1 MRKLINFVLNRT
13 VLVNLVF
20 IIFMVVGA
28 FSLLSIPV
36 DRYPNVSMGKVYIET
51 FFPGASPEEVE
62 ALVTNEIEEAL
73 DDLDDVEFIRSSSYR
88 QRSSVVVKFLD
99 DVDYQKGFDELRFK
113 VLAIL
118 DELPPEVDP
127 PRFNYLDVDDW
138 LPVVSVNLEGDRSNR
153 ALSLMAKEMKIAL
166 RRIPG
171 VKEVKLQGEQVNEFH
186 VFLDPKKLIAR
197 GITFNQAAQ
206 ALEGANIV
214 IPSGDLTTEAGE
226 FVIQADERFRS
237 RAQVMQT
244 IVRTDADG
252 SFVRTA
258 DLASDAFLSY
268 RDPVILSTVNGNDCV
283 TLQVLKSKSGNA
295 LEIAEQVNQVLERY
309 RPKIEK
315 EGVKMVLTRDS
326 TTFINDA
333 MRTLGSNML
342 LGIILVWLVI
352 WYFMGMRNAVITT
365 LGIPFSFLFTMI
377 FMWLTGNSLNEITL
391 FSFVLVS
398 GIIVDDAI
406 VVVENIY
413 RHVQQDE
420 PLTQAIVEGT
430 AEVALPVLAA
440 TATTVAA
447 FLPMLIMTGSTGEF
461 FALVPKAVTFAIA
474 ASLFECLFILPLHY
488 KDYGPRKGQTSF
500 DAESEDF
507 SGENRVMATTRR
519 FSLASMEWCQ
529 RHKYLSLG
537 ALTGAFFLALFIAV
551 ASFTGQIPFIKVKFF
566 PDEYELYYVMMEA
579 PVGTPIE
586 KTNEML
592 KEIENFI
599 MADGQGMADSAQGYA
614 GFYPSEDYEPIFGF
628 NVGHVAITLPPR
640 DKRNFAENPSNDMP
654 KHLDY
659 MRARIMERFAKGGV
673 RIKMRPELGGPPAGK
688 DLNIRVVGPN
698 PESVKGL
705 SQAVWD
711 FLHKNTV
718 FVKGLVDL
726 DDGQGMPNR
735 VLKFDVMDER
745 AAEYGATPAQVVG
758 LASAVMGGRYVGK
771 YRLVDEEVDLKL
783 KLDPA
788 SVREPSAAL
797 AVPLLE
803 HYSGPVRLGDLARID
818 VFTDSGQLDRFQ
830 GNRAMTITGNIKEG
844 GDLSLPVVVE
854 QVNRFYREIAGQYP
868 GATLAFAGEF
878 ETTRKS
884 FTSLGYAFI
893 VAVMIMYLILATQFS
908 SYTSPIIILST
919 VMFAVIG
926 VILGK
931 ALTQSLFTINSFIAT
946 VGLTGVVVNDALVL
960 VDFLYKR
967 YEATG
972 NRSEAIR
979 QAVHIRLRPIL
990 LTTLTTTLGLLPMAL
1005 GIPYYSVV
1013 WGTMASTFVTGL
1025 CTATFLT
1032 ILLVPVQWEL
1042 LVRFSEWRA
1051 RRKELKEGK
1060 AISA

>member
-1 MRKLINFVLNRT
+1 MRSLINFVLHRT

-20 IIFMVVGA
+20 VIFMVVGA
-28 FSLLSIPV
+28 FSLLSVPV

-73 DDLDDVEFIRSSSYR
+73 DDLGDVEFIRSSSYR

-99 DVDYQKGFDELRFK
+99 DVDYQKGYDDLRFK

-166 RRIPG
+166 RQIPG

-186 VFLDPKKLIAR
+186 VLLDPKKLIAQ
-197 GITFNQAAQ
+197 GITFDQAAQ
-206 ALEGANIV
+206 ALEGANVV
-214 IPSGDLTTEAGE
+214 IPSGDFTTEAGE
-226 FVIQADERFRS
+226 FVIQADERFRN
-237 RAQVMQT
+237 RAQVMNT

-252 SFVRTA
+252 SFVRIS
-258 DLASDAFLSY
+258 DLAADAFLSY
-268 RDPVILSTVNGNDCV
+268 RDPIVLSSVNGKDCV

-295 LEIAEQVNQVLERY
+295 LEIAEHVNRVLERFK
-309 RPKIEK
+309 PKIEK
-315 EGVKMVLTRDS
+315 EGVNLVITRDS
-326 TTFINDA
+326 TVFINDA

-352 WYFMGMRNAVITT
+352 WYFMGLRNAVITT

-420 PLTQAIVEGT
+420 PLTQAIVDGT
-430 AEVALPVLAA
+430 TEVALPVIAA

-461 FALVPKAVTFAIA
+461 FALIPKAVTFAIA
-474 ASLFECLFILPLHY
+474 ASLVECIFILPLHY
-488 KDYGPRKGQTSF
+488 KDYGPKKGMTKF

-507 SGENRVMATTRR
+507 SGENRVMTYIRR
-519 FSLASMEWCQ
+519 FALACMEWCQ
-529 RHKYLSLG
+529 RHKLLSLG
-537 ALTGAFFLALFIAV
+537 ALGGAFFLALFIAI
-551 ASFTGQIPFIKVKFF
+551 ASFTGKIPFIKVKFF
-566 PDEYELYYVMMEA
+566 PDEYELYYVMVQM

-586 KTNEML
+586 KTNAL
-592 KEIENFI
+592 LHEIEDFV
-599 MADGQGMADSAQGYA
+599 MADGPEMADSALGYA

-640 DKRNFAENPSNDMP
+640 DRRDFVDNPSNDMP
-654 KHLDY
+654 KHLEY
-659 MRARIMERFAKGGV
+659 MRGRIMKRFAKNGV
-673 RIKMRPELGGPPAGK
+673 RIKMRPEMGGPPAGK
-688 DLNIRVVGPN
+688 DINIRVVGPN
-698 PESVKGL
+698 PESVAGL

-711 FLHKNTV
+711 FLQRDPA
-718 FVKGLVDL
+718 FVKGVVDL
-726 DDGQGMPNR
+726 DDGQGTPNR
-735 VLKFDVMDER
+735 VLRFDVLTER
-745 AAEYGATPAQVVG
+745 AAEYGATPAQVVA
-758 LASAVMGGRYVGK
+758 LSSAVMGGRYVGK

-783 KLDPA
+783 KVDQA
-788 SVREPSAAL
+788 SLPEPSAAL

-803 HYSGPVRLGDLARID
+803 HPSGPVRLGDLARIT

-830 GNRAMTITGNIKEG
+830 GNRAMTITGNLREG
-844 GDLSLPVVVE
+844 GDLSLPAVVE
-854 QVNRFYREIAGQYP
+854 QVNQFYRKAADSYP

-893 VAVMIMYLILATQFS
+893 VALMIMYLILATQFS
-908 SYTSPIIILST
+908 SYTNPIIILST
-919 VMFAVIG
+919 VMFAIIG
-926 VILGK
+926 VIFGK
-931 ALTQSLFTINSFIAT
+931 ALTQSLFTVNSFVAT

-960 VDFLYKR
+960 VDFLNKR
-967 YEATG
+967 YAAVGE
-972 NRSEAIR
+972 RKEAIR
-979 QAVHIRLRPIL
+979 QAVHIRLRPIM

-1032 ILLVPVQWEL
+1032 VLLVPVQWEL
-1042 LVRFSEWRA
+1042 LGRFSDWRA
-1051 RRKELKEGK
+1051 RRRELKAKK
-1060 AISA
+1060 AAAI

>member
-1 MRKLINFVLNRT
+1 MHKLIQFVLNRT

-99 DVDYQKGFDELRFK
+99 DVDYKKGFDELRFK

-138 LPVVSVNLEGDRSNR
+138 MPVVAVNLEGDRSNR

-166 RRIPG
+166 RQIPG
-171 VKEVKLQGEQVNEFH
+171 VKEVELQGEQVNEFH
-186 VFLDPKKLIAR
+186 VLLDPKKLIAR
-197 GITFNQAAQ
+197 GITFDQAAQ
-206 ALEGANIV
+206 ALKGANVV
-214 IPSGDLTTEAGE
+214 IPAGDFTTPAGE
-226 FVIQADERFRS
+226 FVIQADERFRN
-237 RAQVMQT
+237 RAQVMNT

-252 SFVRTA
+252 SFVRIA
-258 DLASDAFLSY
+258 DLTTDAFLAY
-268 RDPVILSTVNGNDCV
+268 RDPVILSSVNGKDCV
-283 TLQVLKSKSGNA
+283 TLQVLKAKSGNA
-295 LEIAEQVNQVLERY
+295 LDIAEEVNRVLERFK
-309 RPKIEK
+309 PKIDK
-315 EGVKMVLTRDS
+315 EGVNLVLTRDS
-326 TTFINDA
+326 TVFINDA

-430 AEVALPVLAA
+430 SEVALPVLAA

-474 ASLFECLFILPLHY
+474 ASLVECIFILPLHY
-488 KDYGPRKGQTSF
+488 RDYGPKKGMTHF
-500 DAESEDF
+500 DAEKEDF
-507 SGENRVMATTRR
+507 SGENRVMIYIRR
-519 FSLASMEWCQ
+519 FALASMEWCQ
-529 RHKYLSLG
+529 RHKWLSLG

-566 PDEYELYYVMMEA
+566 PDEYELFYVMVES

-586 KTNEML
+586 KTNLLL
-592 KEIENFI
+592 KEIESFV
-599 MADGQGMADSAQGYA
+599 MADGPGMADSALGYA

-628 NVGHVAITLPPR
+628 NVGHVAVTLPAR
-640 DKRNFAENPSNDMP
+640 GNREFTSNSSNDP
-654 KHLDY
+654 QQHLDY
-659 MRARIMERFAKGGV
+659 MRTRIMERFAKNGV

-698 PESVKGL
+698 PDSVQQL
-705 SQAVWD
+705 SQVVWD
-711 FLHKNTV
+711 YLHKDKD

-735 VLKFDVMDER
+735 VLKFNVMTER
-745 AAEYGATPAQVVG
+745 AAEYGATPSQVVE
-758 LASAVMGGRYVGK
+758 LSSAVMGGRYVGK

-783 KLDPA
+783 KIDPA
-788 SVREPSAAL
+788 VLREPSAAL
-797 AVPLLE
+797 TVPLLE
-803 HYSGPVRLGDLARID
+803 HFSGPVRLGDLAQINI
-818 VFTDSGQLDRFQ
+818 FTDSGQLDRFQ
-830 GNRAMTITGNIKEG
+830 GNRAMTITGNLKEG
-844 GDLSLPVVVE
+844 SNLSLPAVVE
-854 QVNRFYREIAGQYP
+854 QVNRFYRQVADSYP

-908 SYTSPIIILST
+908 SYTNPIIILST
-919 VMFAVIG
+919 VMFAIIG
-926 VILGK
+926 VIFGK
-931 ALTQSLFTINSFIAT
+931 ALTQSLFTVNSFIAT

-960 VDFLYKR
+960 MDFLNKR
-967 YEATG
+967 YRVTG
-972 NRSEAIR
+972 DRKEAIR
-979 QAVHIRLRPIL
+979 QAVQIRLRPIL

-1005 GIPYYSVV
+1005 GIPYYSLV

-1032 ILLVPVQWEL
+1032 IMLVPVQWEL
-1042 LVRFSEWRA
+1042 LGRFSDWWEQ
-1051 RRKELKEGK
+1051 RKAMK
-1060 AISA
+1060 ASKAAA

>member
-1 MRKLINFVLNRT
+1 MRSVINFVLHRT

-20 IIFMVVGA
+20 VIFMVVGA

-73 DDLDDVEFIRSSSYR
+73 DDLDDVEFIRSASYR

-138 LPVVSVNLEGDRSNR
+138 LPVVAVNLEGDRSNR

-166 RRIPG
+166 RQIPG
-171 VKEVKLQGEQVNEFH
+171 VKEVELQGEQVNEFH
-186 VFLDPKKLIAR
+186 VLLDPKKLIAR
-197 GITFNQAAQ
+197 GITFDQAAQ
-206 ALEGANIV
+206 ALKGANVV
-214 IPSGDLTTEAGE
+214 IPAGDFTTAAGE
-226 FVIQADERFRS
+226 FVIQADERFRN
-237 RAQVMQT
+237 RAQVMNT

-252 SFVRTA
+252 SFVRIA
-258 DLASDAFLSY
+258 DLAVDAFLSY
-268 RDPVILSTVNGNDCV
+268 RDPIVLSSVNGNDCV
-283 TLQVLKSKSGNA
+283 TLQVLKSKNGNA
-295 LEIAEQVNQVLERY
+295 LDIAQEVNRVLERFK
-309 RPKIEK
+309 PKIDK
-315 EGVKMVLTRDS
+315 EGVNLVLTRDS
-326 TTFINDA
+326 TVFINDA

-352 WYFMGMRNAVITT
+352 WYFMGLRNAVITT

-413 RHVQQDE
+413 RHVQQNE

-461 FALVPKAVTFAIA
+461 FALVPKAVAFAIA
-474 ASLFECLFILPLHY
+474 ASLVECLLILPLHY
-488 KDYGPRKGQTSF
+488 RDYGPKKGITHF
-500 DAESEDF
+500 DAENEDF
-507 SGENRVMATTRR
+507 SGENRIMTYIRR
-519 FSLASMEWCQ
+519 FALASMEWCQ
-529 RHKYLSLG
+529 RHKLISLG

-551 ASFTGQIPFIKVKFF
+551 ASLTGQIPFIKVKFF
-566 PDEYELYYVMMEA
+566 PDEYELYYVMLEA

-586 KTNEML
+586 KTSEML
-592 KEIENFI
+592 KEIEKFI
-599 MADGQGMADSAQGYA
+599 MADGPAMADSALGYA

-628 NVGHVAITLPPR
+628 NVGHVAVTLPPR
-640 DKRNFAENPSNDMP
+640 DQRDFAENPSNDMP
-654 KHLDY
+654 QHLEY
-659 MRARIMERFAKGGV
+659 MRGRIMKRFAKNGV

-698 PESVKGL
+698 PESVYGL

-711 FLHKNTV
+711 YLHENQA

-735 VLKFDVMDER
+735 VLKFDVMAER
-745 AAEYGATPAQVVG
+745 AAEYGATPAQVVA
-758 LASAVMGGRYVGK
+758 LSSAVMGGRYVGK

-783 KLDPA
+783 KINPA
-788 SVREPSAAL
+788 SLPEPSSAL
-797 AVPLLE
+797 SVPLLE
-803 HYSGPVRLGDLARID
+803 HPSGPVRLGDLARIQ

-830 GNRAMTITGNIKEG
+830 GNRAVTITGNIDQG
-844 GDLSLPVVVE
+844 GDLSLPAVVE
-854 QVNRFYREIAGQYP
+854 QVNQFYRQVADSYP

-908 SYTSPIIILST
+908 SYTNPIIILST
-919 VMFAVIG
+919 VMFAIIG
-926 VILGK
+926 VIFGK
-931 ALTQSLFTINSFIAT
+931 ALTQSLFTVNSFIAT

-960 VDFLYKR
+960 VDFLNKR
-967 YEATG
+967 YRIVG
-972 NRSEAIR
+972 DRREAIR

-1032 ILLVPVQWEL
+1032 IMLVPVQWEL
-1042 LVRFSEWRA
+1042 LGRFSDWWA
-1051 RRKELKEGK
+1051 RRREFK
-1060 AISA
+1060 ATKIATV

>member
-1 MRKLINFVLNRT
+1 MRTLINFVLHRT

-28 FSLLSIPV
+28 LSLLNMPV

-62 ALVTNEIEEAL
+62 ALVTNEIEDAL

-127 PRFNYLDVDDW
+127 PRFNFLDVDDW
-138 LPVVSVNLEGDRSNR
+138 LPVVSVNLVGERSNR

-166 RRIPG
+166 RQIPG

-186 VFLDPKKLIAR
+186 VLLDPKKLIAY
-197 GITFNQAAQ
+197 GITFDQAAN
-206 ALEGANIV
+206 ALQGANVV
-214 IPSGDLTTEAGE
+214 IPAGDFTTPAGE
-226 FVIQADERFRS
+226 FVIQADERFRD
-237 RAQVMQT
+237 RAKVMNT

-252 SFVRTA
+252 SFVRIA
-258 DLASDAFLSY
+258 DLATDAFLSY
-268 RDPVILSTVNGNDCV
+268 RDPIILSTVNGKDCV
-283 TLQVLKSKSGNA
+283 TLQVIKSKNGNA
-295 LEIAEQVNQVLERY
+295 LDITKEVDQVIERY

-315 EGVKMVLTRDS
+315 EGVKLVLTRDS
-326 TTFINDA
+326 TVFINES

-342 LGIILVWLVI
+342 LGIILVCLVI

-377 FMWLTGNSLNEITL
+377 IMWLTGNSLNEITL

-430 AEVALPVLAA
+430 VEVALPVMAA

-488 KDYGPRKGQTSF
+488 KDFGPRKGDAQF
-500 DAESEDF
+500 DAENEDF
-507 SGENRVMATTRR
+507 SGENRLMTLIRR
-519 FSLASMEWCQ
+519 FALAVLGWCL
-529 RHKYLSLG
+529 RHKALSLG
-537 ALTGAFFLALFIAV
+537 ALAAAFVAALFIAV
-551 ASFTGQIPFIKVKFF
+551 VSFTGQIPLIKVKFF
-566 PDEYELYYVMMEA
+566 PDEYELYYVMIES

-586 KTNEML
+586 KTSAML
-592 KEIENFI
+592 KEIESFV
-599 MADGQGMADSAQGYA
+599 MADGPGMADSAQGYA

-628 NVGHVAITLPPR
+628 NVGHVAVTLPAR
-640 DKRNFAENPSNDMP
+640 DDRDFANNPSNDP
-654 KHLDY
+654 QQHLEY
-659 MRARIMERFAKGGV
+659 MRSRIMKKFAKNGV
-673 RIKMRPELGGPPAGK
+673 HIKMRPELGGPPAGK

-705 SQAVWD
+705 SKAVWD
-711 FLHKNTV
+711 YLHKEKNLAQ
-718 FVKGLVDL
+718 GLMDL
-726 DDGQGMPNR
+726 DDGRGIPNR
-735 VLKFDVMDER
+735 VLKFKVLTER
-745 AAEYGATPAQVVG
+745 AAEYGATPAQVVA
-758 LASAVMGGRYVGK
+758 LSSAVMGGRYVGK
-771 YRLVDEEVDLKL
+771 YRLVDEEVDMKL

-788 SVREPSAAL
+788 ALREPTAAL

-803 HYSGPVRLGDLARID
+803 HPSGPVRLGDLASIQ
-818 VFTDSGQLDRFQ
+818 VFTESGQLDRFQ
-830 GNRAMTITGNIKEG
+830 GNRAMAITGNIKEG
-844 GDLSLPVVVE
+844 GDLSLPAVVK
-854 QVNRFYREIAGQYP
+854 QVNKFYRGIASSYP
-868 GATLAFAGEF
+868 GATVAFAGEF
-878 ETTRKS
+878 ESTRKS

-893 VAVMIMYLILATQFS
+893 VALMIMYLILATQFS
-908 SYTSPIIILST
+908 SYTNPIIILST
-919 VMFAVIG
+919 VMFAIIG
-926 VILGK
+926 VIFGK
-931 ALTQSLFTINSFIAT
+931 VLTQSLFTINSFIAA

-960 VDFLYKR
+960 MDFLNKR
-967 YEATG
+967 YEVVG
-972 NRSEAIR
+972 DRQEAIR

-1005 GIPYYSVV
+1005 GIPYYSVI

-1032 ILLVPVQWEL
+1032 VALVPVQWEL
-1042 LVRFSEWRA
+1042 LGRFGDWRH
-1051 RRKELKEGK
+1051 RRRAMRSGHE
-1060 AISA
+1060 A